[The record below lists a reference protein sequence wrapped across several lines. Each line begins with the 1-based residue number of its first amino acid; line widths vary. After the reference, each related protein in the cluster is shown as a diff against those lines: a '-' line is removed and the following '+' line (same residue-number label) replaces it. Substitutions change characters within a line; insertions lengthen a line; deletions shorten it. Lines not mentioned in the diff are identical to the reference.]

1 MGKEE
6 RITVILCYFHRKKKI
21 PTIWKNKH
29 RITEAQN
36 GLEDHPGLEK
46 KTKNKTKQKHPNTTN
61 YVTIIPKGQ
70 QDLPTGDT
78 PHEEY
83 LQTSQVLLLPTGHDL
98 WQSYLKLQIWL
109 HSVDYKHFTL
119 LVKLLVLLATTMF
132 CVLRFCDDG
141 LKKKR
146 VFFLQGC

>member
-1 MGKEE
+1 MA
-6 RITVILCYFHRKKKI
+6 LKI
-21 PTIWKNKH
+21 IQVLK
-29 RITEAQN
+29 R
-36 GLEDHPGLEK
+36 

-70 QDLPTGDT
+70 QNLATGDT

-119 LVKLLVLLATTMF
+119 LVKLLVLLAPTMF

-141 LKKKR
+141 LKKKKG
-146 VFFLQGC
+146 FFSTGMLNFKSAGCFTQHLLALEQSFPLLCLIFSWPSLF